1 MKKRTK
7 VQNKLVARRVL
18 IIFSA
23 LFGLYLLLIITETL
37 FFENRFGVNVKIAD
51 VDVSGKSKTEATQT
65 LMGAWQKYKSEQVG
79 IGSDTYKASE
89 LIKEID
95 VAKTVD
101 NSLSKQQAKYL
112 ELAVIRKQNYLA
124 EIVVQDD
131 KISSILSGKYDKYAT
146 APVNAKLVFG
156 DSVQIEPEK
165 DGIRLALPESKE
177 KLVKGLANFDRSLDL
192 KLALIKPELET
203 ASAQAVADQVFAL
216 IKEPIN
222 LTSTAGDYTI
232 SSAKLKSWVKVVPDS
247 NKSVVIAESFLPT
260 ESRYQ
265 YFDEGLIKQYV
276 RDLAGRINQIPAN
289 ATLGLQNGQ
298 VVIVTSEKIGYQ
310 LNEDKALDQLINI
323 TKDNR
328 DIALVV
334 ETKKAEI
341 RTDNFVELGL
351 KELVST
357 GWSNF
362 AGSPTNRIHNV
373 KTGASKFNGVLI
385 KPDED
390 FSFNKALGP
399 VEAYTGY
406 LPELVI
412 LQNKTVPQYGGGLCQ
427 VSSTAFRAALNA
439 GLPILERTMH
449 AYPVTYYKPYGVDAT
464 IYLPKPD
471 LVFNNNTGKYI
482 FIQTR
487 IVGTKLYFD
496 FYGTKPTNASKFGG
510 VINGANAVGFVE
522 DVSPSLYDQ
531 GARGVGSFTA
541 TFYRFITDP
550 GGKTIRTD
558 TFTSKYDSPTKYP
571 H

>member
-1 MKKRTK
+1 MEKRKK
-7 VQNKLVARRVL
+7 VQNKLVAHRAL

-23 LFGLYLLLIITETL
+23 LFGIYLILIISETL
-37 FFENRFGVNVKIAD
+37 FFENRFGSNVRIAG
-51 VDVSGKSKTEATQT
+51 VDVSGKSKTEATQMIT
-65 LMGAWQKYKSEQVG
+65 DAWQKYKAEQVT
-79 IGSDTYKASE
+79 IGSDQYPASE
-89 LIKEID
+89 LIKDID
-95 VAKTVD
+95 VTKTIN

-112 ELAVIRKQNYLA
+112 ELAVIRKQDYLA
-124 EIVVQDD
+124 EIAVQDD

-146 APVNAKLVFG
+146 APVNAKLAFG
-156 DSVQIEPEK
+156 DTVSIEPEK

-177 KLVKGLANFDRSLDL
+177 KLVEGLANFDRSLEI
-192 KLALIKPELET
+192 KLALIKPELDT
-203 ASAQAVADQVFAL
+203 ASAQAVAEQVFAL
-216 IKEPIN
+216 IKEPIT
-222 LTSTAGDYTI
+222 LTSTAGDYLIPTT
-232 SSAKLKSWVKVVPDS
+232 KLKSWVKVVPEN
-247 NKSVVIAESFLPT
+247 NKSVVIADSYLPA

-298 VVIVTSEKIGYQ
+298 VVIVTPDKIGYE
-310 LNEDKALDQLINI
+310 LNESKILDQLINI

-328 DIALVV
+328 EIALEV

-341 RTDNFVELGL
+341 RADNFVELGL
-351 KELVST
+351 RELVST

-385 KPDED
+385 KPEED

-471 LVFNNNTGKYI
+471 LVFKNNTGKYI

-496 FYGTKPTNASKFGG
+496 FYGTKPVNTSKFGG
-510 VINGANAVGFVE
+510 VINGANAVGIVE
-522 DVSPSLYDQ
+522 DVNPSLYDQ

-550 GGKTIRTD
+550 SGKAVRTD
-558 TFTSKYDSPTKYP
+558 TFTSKYDSPAKYP